1 MYDNLHN
8 YLFNREYAFPGLCA
22 WQSDILEYMYV
33 RSQPRVQEVVPEG
46 ATRLVITV
54 ALAAVA
60 ALIADLKLGG
70 WAEVWKRR
78 EGWLKDCSEW
88 FVSLARN
95 RSFETTLRR
104 AERSVSKSLSVIK
117 TRY

>member
-46 ATRLVITV
+46 TTRLVITA

-70 WAEVWKRR
+70 WVEVWRTKRGG
-78 EGWLKDCSEW
+78 E
-88 FVSLARN
+88 
-95 RSFETTLRR
+95 
-104 AERSVSKSLSVIK
+104 
-117 TRY
+117 

>member
-1 MYDNLHN
+1 
-8 YLFNREYAFPGLCA
+8 
-22 WQSDILEYMYV
+22 MYV

-70 WAEVWKRR
+70 WAEV
-78 EGWLKDCSEW
+78 
-88 FVSLARN
+88 
-95 RSFETTLRR
+95 
-104 AERSVSKSLSVIK
+104 
-117 TRY
+117 